1 MTEPTASLPM
11 EPSYF
16 LTGVLALGAIAQWIA
31 WRFRFP
37 SILLLLAF
45 GFLARTVTGIDPATV
60 LGEELLFALVSL
72 FVAIILFEGGL
83 SLKLVEVRE
92 SKTVI
97 AKLVTV
103 GVFVTWVLAALAG
116 CFLLDMEWRVA
127 ALIGAV
133 LTVTGPT
140 VVGPLLR
147 HIRPSRNIASI
158 AKWEGI
164 VVDPVGALLA
174 VLVFEALFA
183 VGSLGEESTGTMA
196 VAMILVKTLL
206 VGGFVA
212 SASAFGLIQAL
223 KRYLIPDYLHNFV
236 FLVVAIGSF
245 TISNAIQHESGLV
258 TVTLLGVLLANQ
270 SAFPVKHVVEFKE
283 NLRDLLI
290 STLFIVL
297 SARIELRQL
306 LDLGWGGVAFV
317 ALLIAVVRPLS
328 VYAACVG
335 SDLNWRER
343 TFLAFLA
350 PRGIVAAAVSTVFAT
365 ELLHRGGASLA
376 GSESIVPLTF
386 LVIVGSVTTYGLFT
400 PMLARVL
407 GLAAPNPQ
415 GILFAG
421 ASTPVRRIAKAVH
434 EEGFQVLLV
443 DTNYQNVSAARQ
455 DGLPAV
461 CASVLSEYV
470 DEEVDLGG
478 LGRMM
483 AMTSND
489 DLNRLASLEFAADFG
504 RANVYQLP
512 PHRREPGH
520 RRTTSTAHIE
530 GRTLFGGS
538 LNYEQFEH
546 RLEAGGKLKKT
557 NITDAFTY
565 EDYLIRYGL
574 TATVLFVITSS
585 RKLQIVSEGILPK
598 SGDIVVSLVSEQVQE
613 PQHFEPKQRTARV
626 EGATLQK
633 PMPIPA

>member
-1 MTEPTASLPM
+1 MIEPTASPAI

-16 LTGVLALGAIAQWIA
+16 LTGVLALGAVAQWIA

-45 GFLARTVTGIDPATV
+45 GFLARTVTGIDPAMV

-72 FVAIILFEGGL
+72 FVAVILFEGGL

-97 AKLVTV
+97 GRLVTV
-103 GVFVTWVLAALAG
+103 GVFVTWVLASLAG
-116 CFLLDMEWRVA
+116 CYLLNMDWRIA

-174 VLVFEALFA
+174 VLVFETLFA
-183 VGSLGEESTGTMA
+183 VGSHGEELTGAMA
-196 VAMILVKTLL
+196 VATILLKTLL
-206 VGGFVA
+206 VGGVVA
-212 SASAFGLIQAL
+212 SASAWGLVQAL

-245 TISNAIQHESGLV
+245 AISNAIQHESGLV

-297 SARIELRQL
+297 SARIELSQL
-306 LDLGWGGVAFV
+306 LELGWGGVAFV

-328 VYAACVG
+328 VYASCVG

-365 ELLHRGGASLA
+365 ELLHRGGASFA

-386 LVIVGSVTTYGLFT
+386 LAIVGSVTIYGLFT
-400 PMLARVL
+400 PMLARML

-421 ASTPVRRIAKAVH
+421 ASPSVRKIARAVH

-461 CASVLSEYV
+461 CASVLSEFV

-530 GRTLFGGS
+530 GRSLFGGS
-538 LNYEQFEH
+538 MNYEQLEH
-546 RLEAGGKLKKT
+546 QLDSGGKLKKT

-565 EDYLIRYGL
+565 EDYMIRYGWS
-574 TATVLFVITSS
+574 ATVLFVITSS
-585 RKLQIVSEGILPK
+585 GKLEIVSEGILPQ
-598 SGDIVVSLVSEQVQE
+598 SGDVVVSLVAQQLQE
-613 PQHFEPKQRTARV
+613 PQRSKPTPKPSRAKRS
-626 EGATLQK
+626 ALPN
-633 PMPIPA
+633 PMSVHV